1 MSVRIYSAIFGI
13 LLIIFGL
20 LPFFPQY
27 VQNGHLFS
35 LFTVNPI
42 HVAFYVITGLIGL
55 LVSFVTSHASRAFF
69 RVFGIIFLLIA
80 ILAFMLGG
88 NISYLQTNSADDV
101 LHLIIGAIFSYF
113 GFGRYRGKQT
123 LYRTDYTKRRPPED
137 RENHIEHERDVNHE
151 KRAVQRDISREETA
165 VQRDIS
171 REETAA
177 KRDLSRGEIVAKRDI
192 SHKET
197 AAERDIS
204 REETAA
210 KRDLGREE
218 TVAKKDITREE
229 TAAKQDISHEETAE
243 KADISPEK
251 KTEKGD
257 EVIYVDLAKKK
268 IHK

>member
-1 MSVRIYSAIFGI
+1 MSVRIYAAIFGI

-35 LFTVNPI
+35 LFSVNPI

-88 NISYLQTNSADDV
+88 NISYFQTNAADDV

-113 GFGRYRGKQT
+113 GFGRYREKQT

-137 RENHIEHERDVNHE
+137 RENHIEHEHDVNHE
-151 KRAVQRDISREETA
+151 KRV
-165 VQRDIS
+165 VKRDIS

-177 KRDLSRGEIVAKRDI
+177 KRDLSRGETVAERDISGEETAVKRDISGEETAVKRDISRGETVAKRDI
-192 SHKET
+192 S
-197 AAERDIS
+197 R
-204 REETAA
+204 
-210 KRDLGREE
+210 GE
-218 TVAKKDITREE
+218 TVAKR
-229 TAAKQDISHEETAE
+229 DISHEETAE
-243 KADISPEK
+243 KENISPEK
-251 KTEKGD
+251 KAEKGD